1 MGGRTCRKL
10 PKSPKVGAVAALS
23 SRSRPR
29 GQQLRGPCPPTGQ
42 DWRPL
47 PVSAGGARAASRWQ
61 SRARALQPAR
71 PRAAVAASR
80 VEAGASAAC
89 GCHAFTF
96 FTPGRA
102 ATDRWRYVSDAV
114 LKTHRRGPRS
124 LQKTYPKEA
133 SVALSSHRG
142 THCARRGV

>member
-1 MGGRTCRKL
+1 MPEAAEVSEGRGSGGTVITEQTSW
-10 PKSPKVGAVAALS
+10 PAAHGAGLAAASVL
-23 SRSRPR
+23 
-29 GQQLRGPCPPTGQ
+29 
-42 DWRPL
+42 
-47 PVSAGGARAASRWQ
+47 AGGARAASRWQ

-71 PRAAVAASR
+71 PRAAAAASR

-96 FTPGRA
+96 LTPGRA
-102 ATDRWRYVSDAV
+102 AADQWRYVSDAV

-133 SVALSSHRG
+133 SVVLASHRG